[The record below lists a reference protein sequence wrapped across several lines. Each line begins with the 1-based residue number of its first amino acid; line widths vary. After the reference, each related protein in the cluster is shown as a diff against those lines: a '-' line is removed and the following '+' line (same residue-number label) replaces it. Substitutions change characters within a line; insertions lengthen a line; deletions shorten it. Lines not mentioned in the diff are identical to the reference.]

1 MDGFVLSEEE
11 GEQINF
17 RGTRMLIKVSKD
29 DSEGRYSLIEIP
41 SLIPSYATNLG
52 IPLTSSIAVG
62 FTVGFLRA

>member
-17 RGTRMLIKVSKD
+17 RGTKMLIKVSKD

-41 SLIPSYATNLG
+41 THQVSALHFIFIHMHLSLLCT
-52 IPLTSSIAVG
+52 
-62 FTVGFLRA
+62 